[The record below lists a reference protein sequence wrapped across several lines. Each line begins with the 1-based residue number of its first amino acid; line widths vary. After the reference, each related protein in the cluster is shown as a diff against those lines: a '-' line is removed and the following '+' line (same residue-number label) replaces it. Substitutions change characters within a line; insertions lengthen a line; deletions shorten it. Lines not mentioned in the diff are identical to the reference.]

1 MEKYERLIKMAASA
15 VAIAVPCILL
25 TGFSYHIGHIF
36 TFGLSYELINKDMS
50 DVLVESWYI
59 GVLAIAWLLSK
70 WPVWLGLFIFLVIIG
85 LVAFF
90 YVRHA
95 KESGKDW
102 LFEELSKEN
111 QGRKILGITQWHW
124 CVLGEMHVEL
134 SSWFSYPLLIV
145 CFMGLLTAFPYER
158 GKADAERQ
166 MQIYAESG
174 CDHGE
179 KVGQCSY
186 LIDTKNQN
194 KIIAKGILVSANQ
207 DRIAI
212 FNNELEV
219 WPLLD
224 SYIIRKQKVD

>member
-70 WPVWLGLFIFLVIIG
+70 WPVWLGFFIFFVIIG

-95 KESGKDW
+95 KEKGKLW

-124 CVLGEMHVEL
+124 CVLGEMYVEL

-145 CFMGLLTAFPYER
+145 CFLGLLTAFPYER
-158 GKADAERQ
+158 GKADADRQ
-166 MQIYAESG
+166 IQIYAESG
-174 CDHGE
+174 CDHEE

-224 SYIIRKQKVD
+224 SYIIRKQRLD